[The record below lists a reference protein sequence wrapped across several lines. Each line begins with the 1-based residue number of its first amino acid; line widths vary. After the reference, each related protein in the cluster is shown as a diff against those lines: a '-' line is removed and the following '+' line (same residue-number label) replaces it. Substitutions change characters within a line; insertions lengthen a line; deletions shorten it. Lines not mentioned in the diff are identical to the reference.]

1 MPEQLF
7 SVRHYS
13 RTLFILPQS
22 IAPRSLENCYRRQA
36 ASHLPLN
43 HLTQQPRM
51 KLRKKMTN
59 RGDKA
64 SHHFSVARSPTP
76 IC

>member
-36 ASHLPLN
+36 TSHLPLN
-43 HLTQQPRM
+43 HLTQQTRM
-51 KLRKKMTN
+51 KLRKKMTTH
-59 RGDKA
+59 GDKT
-64 SHHFSVARSPTP
+64 SHHFSVVRSSTL